1 MRKMAA
7 IVLFASAAA
16 FALASP
22 AQARH
27 HHYRHHHVRSVT
39 AERHITCNRF
49 GCSDRT
55 QAHVASQ
62 RVAGRRVAGRR
73 AGSSNCPRNLGCGC
87 NLANY
92 FHIIGKK
99 WRELW
104 VARNWARVGSAA
116 AKGCTGCVAVL
127 SRGRGGH
134 VGVVRSYDA
143 NGNPVIYSYAN
154 GRLGWTTAPYSKRR
168 VLAYRSL

>member
-7 IVLFASAAA
+7 IVMFASAAA

-22 AQARH
+22 AEARH
-27 HHYRHHHVRSVT
+27 RHYRHHARVARVVQ
-39 AERHITCNRF
+39 HITCNRF
-49 GCSDRT
+49 GCSDRV
-55 QAHVASQ
+55 QPKIS
-62 RVAGRRVAGRR
+62 RVGRR
-73 AGSSNCPRNLGCGC
+73 AGSGNCPRNLGCGC

-92 FHIIGKK
+92 FHIVGKK

-104 VARNWARVGSAA
+104 VARNWAFMGSRAS
-116 AKGCTGCVAVL
+116 KGCVGCVAVL

-134 VGVVRSYDA
+134 VGVVKSYDA

-154 GRLGWTTAPYSKRR
+154 GRLGWTTAAYSARR
-168 VLAYRSL
+168 VITYRQL